1 MNLKAFFT
9 SIRPIFGGQLTE
21 AQVDGI
27 NTILAAWKAHGDG
40 NPRHLAYILATAKHE
55 TAHTMQPVRETLAS
69 TDAKAKEILTKSF
82 NAGKL
87 TWVKKDY
94 WSSGFFG
101 RGFVQIT
108 HKGNYEYAGNKLGV
122 DLVSDPSKALDPTI
136 AATILVRGTLEGW
149 FTGKKLSDFSSFADM
164 RRVVNGVDRAQAI
177 AAYADAFLAAIN
189 NAPAEQSVTV
199 PNLKLGAAGWLAIA
213 LISGSSVLVGIWQWI
228 SSLIG

>member
-9 SIRPIFGGQLTE
+9 SIRPIFGGQITE

-87 TWVKKDY
+87 TWVKRDY

-122 DLVSDPSKALDPTI
+122 ATHISVGHAELMVTWPSRAVEGGKVQQHTSDY
-136 AATILVRGTLEGW
+136 W
-149 FTGKKLSDFSSFADM
+149 
-164 RRVVNGVDRAQAI
+164 VNGQ
-177 AAYADAFLAAIN
+177 
-189 NAPAEQSVTV
+189 NAPEQAWGHV
-199 PNLKLGAAGWLAIA
+199 K
-213 LISGSSVLVGIWQWI
+213 
-228 SSLIG
+228 